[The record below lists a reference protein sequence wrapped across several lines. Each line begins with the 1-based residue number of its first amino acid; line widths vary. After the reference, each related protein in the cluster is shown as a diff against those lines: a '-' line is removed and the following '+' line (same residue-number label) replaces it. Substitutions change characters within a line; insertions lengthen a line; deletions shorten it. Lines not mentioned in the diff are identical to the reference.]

1 MSHHES
7 IREEYETV
15 IRRRDEHQELS
26 HRAFHNSNYEEA
38 FRHRRE
44 VLKEDKRLSDLMDES
59 SDRRR
64 QSERNQRSLSIIQ
77 GDHPPHLFLM
87 EYPDEWDD

>member
-26 HRAFHNSNYEEA
+26 HRAFRDNNYEEA

-44 VLKEDKRLSDLMDES
+44 VLKEDKRLSDLIGES
-59 SDRRR
+59 SDRRH
-64 QSERNQRSLSIIQ
+64 SERSQRSLSIIQ
-77 GDHPPHLFLM
+77 GDHLPHLLLM

>member
-26 HRAFHNSNYEEA
+26 HRAFRDNNYEEA

-44 VLKEDKRLSDLMDES
+44 VLKEDNRLSDLMDES
-59 SDRRR
+59 SDRRH
-64 QSERNQRSLSIIQ
+64 SERSQRSLSIIQ
-77 GDHPPHLFLM
+77 GDHLPHLLLM